1 MLNESL
7 LRSTHFSA
15 LVQFPPLPKFG
26 DTQLQELYVEIKK
39 HHDFSSFTA
48 IQNGARIYSEE
59 VRDCIIA
66 RDRIQLSEN
75 IQTSFPLVKDNFCDI
90 LKTIKERLQIQIYFN
105 MQYRLRALWELEGGY
120 DSFNMIQDKLLK
132 LSSQQLSLLGI
143 APKDAGVRIVCPQL
157 PQKVHDFKIESFLR
171 NHKYLFIDLGSSFL
185 LPAETA
191 SILETQMQEC
201 YNFIFENIK
210 RLLQSIT

>member
-15 LVQFPPLPKFG
+15 LVQFPPLPRFG

-59 VRDCIIA
+59 IRDCVIV

-90 LKTIKERLQIQIYFN
+90 LKTIKEHLRIPVYFN
-105 MQYRLRALWELEGGY
+105 MQYMLRALWELEGGH
-120 DSFNMIQDKLLK
+120 DSFKIVQDKLLK
-132 LSSQQLSLLGI
+132 LSSEQLSLLGI
-143 APKDAGVRIVCPQL
+143 EPKDAGVRIACPQL

-171 NHKYLFIDLGSSFL
+171 NHKYLFIELGSSFP
-185 LPAETA
+185 LPADKVSA
-191 SILETQMQEC
+191 LDTQMQEC
-201 YNFIFENIK
+201 YSFIFENIK
-210 RLLQSIT
+210 KLLQSAA